1 MKNIIRIAAIVLSVT
16 ALFACKKEEGQKEP
30 EGKKISG
37 EYSVNIDS
45 PIELA
50 SGQEISV
57 FYAEAGSSDFGSNDV
72 YTMPSVGSKAEG
84 VLSTPLLEDAKYDW
98 YVISPYSSSYESPA
112 AIPFSLGTQT
122 QNGKD
127 SDEHLVHFLAGAKKG
142 VTASTMSPKVTLK
155 EMTATLAIKVYNT
168 SSDVF
173 NVSSIKVAANAPIAA
188 NGSIDLTSGN
198 PVFTPSGTANEL
210 TLNVTNASLERNAF
224 ATFYMMVAPCQ
235 ASQLTITIGDIVV
248 ETECS
253 ALEAGS
259 TTQVDFSTAEI
270 PHFIDGITAT
280 IDANNYW
287 HANLVAPYTLSGEFD
302 LSELFSRLPSGT
314 ITFEVGTKTKQNA
327 LAQEKYEIIEASL
340 NNGHWKPEVAFGTAF
355 NVDDPDKCGILFVM
369 KQDGRPLF
377 NIYISCVD
385 PLASKIYMVEDKY
398 HISIPELFDDAYT
411 GWGGGRFDA
420 CEAEFWQTMANW
432 ETTMLR
438 PGAQEVVH
446 LGQLFSDYTPVGD
459 PGNPESVPVT
469 YIREIY
475 NISNWSSILK
485 WISNFADISFK
496 GSDGKEIFFFN
507 GKDLELTDYGKALT
521 RNSKGLYWTPAWTVM
536 YSSARWNLP
545 ESERGP
551 ETHNKEQADGT
562 YWGNLDGNL
571 IPGVAQYYEG
581 DYDKLREERGIYIE
595 DGILKTDTNYT
606 GIGFRLTPRLC
617 IEYDYGTQIYFL
629 GPRYIAHIY
638 FNRYFA
644 PATANDR

>member
-1 MKNIIRIAAIVLSVT
+1 MKKIIRITAIVLSVA
-16 ALFACKKEEGQKEP
+16 ALFACKKEDEQKEP

-50 SGQEISV
+50 PGTELSV
-57 FYAEAGSSDFGSNDV
+57 IYAEAGTSQYGSNDV
-72 YTMPSVGSKAEG
+72 YTMPSVGSRATG
-84 VLSTPLLEDAKYDW
+84 TLSTPLVEDAKYDW
-98 YVISPYSSSYESPA
+98 YVVSPYSSAYESPEE
-112 AIPFSLGTQT
+112 IPFSLGTQT
-122 QNGKD
+122 QSGKD

-168 SSDVF
+168 SSGVF
-173 NVSSIKVAANAPIAA
+173 NVNSIKVAANAPIAA
-188 NGSIDLTSGN
+188 GGSIDLTSGN
-198 PVFTPSGTANEL
+198 PVFTPSGTASEL
-210 TLNVTNASLERNAF
+210 TLNVTNASIDRNAS

-235 ASQLTITIGDIVV
+235 ASQLTITIGDVV
-248 ETECS
+248 METECS
-253 ALEAGS
+253 ALVAGE
-259 TTQVDFSTAEI
+259 TTLVDFSTAEI
-270 PHFIDGITAT
+270 PHFIEGITAS

-302 LSELFSRLPSGT
+302 LKDIFSRLPSGN
-314 ITFEVGTKTKQNA
+314 ITFEVGTKARQNA
-327 LAQEKYEIIEASL
+327 LVQERYDDIVASL
-340 NNGHWKPEVAFGTAF
+340 NNGHWKPEVAFGTAL
-355 NVDDPDKCGILFVM
+355 NVDNPDMCGILFVM

-398 HISIPELFDDAYT
+398 HLSIPELFADNYS
-411 GWGGGRFDA
+411 GWGGGRFEC
-420 CEAEFWQTMANW
+420 CEAEYWQTMSNW
-432 ETTMLR
+432 ELTMLK

-446 LGQLFSDYTPVGD
+446 LGEMFSDYTPCAD

-469 YIREIY
+469 YIRWIY
-475 NISNWSSILK
+475 NEANWSSMLK
-485 WISNFADISFK
+485 WISNFADLSYK
-496 GSDGKEIFFFN
+496 GSDGKEIFFYN

-521 RNSKGLYWTPAWTVM
+521 RNSKGLYWMPAWTVM
-536 YSSARWNLP
+536 LSSARWNLP
-545 ESERGP
+545 STERGD

-562 YWGNLDGNL
+562 YWGNLDANPL
-571 IPGVAQYYEG
+571 PGVAQYYEG
-581 DYDKLREERGIYIE
+581 DTERLREERGIYIE
-595 DGILKTDTNYT
+595 DGVLKTDSNYT

-617 IEYDYGTQIYFL
+617 FEYDYGTQIYFL

-644 PATANDR
+644 PATASDR